1 MVKTVK
7 KITEPDPPQTREQ
20 LEQLV
25 NTRTQEL
32 RDSEEK
38 FRHAARNAN
47 LCHWRESSYPRIW
60 TETSDNTEEM
70 LGFAPEQFFGGIAN
84 YAQYIHP
91 DDRDRVL
98 TVYETNS
105 NDPVPYE
112 QEYRWLHPDGAI
124 RHFREMGEPIFDEQ
138 GNLIEWFGTTQ
149 DVTPLKAAEETA
161 MVARAEA
168 EVANRAKS
176 EMLATMSHELRT
188 PLNAIIG
195 FSQMFLG
202 QTFGP
207 IGNPKYHEYASDI
220 FNSSTHLLELIN
232 DILDVSAIESGEV
245 DAHFIDVDLCRQAKN
260 MIRLVQPRANDGKL
274 TISNTIPPDSPM
286 LHADERRI
294 NQILLN
300 LLSNAV
306 KFTKPGGRIEIS
318 VQGNE
323 NGDMVLSVLDDG
335 IGMSEAELKHA
346 LTPFGQVN
354 RGAASGIHEGTG
366 LGLPLTL
373 SLVTLHGGTMDIE
386 STPGQGT
393 RVAIRFPKER
403 VLPR

>member
-1 MVKTVK
+1 MK

-25 NTRTQEL
+25 NTRTREL
-32 RDSEEK
+32 RDSEEQ
-38 FRHAARNAN
+38 FRHAARSAN
-47 LCHWRESSYPRIW
+47 LCHWKMDADFLNW
-60 TETSDNTEEM
+60 TYTSDNTEQM
-70 LGFAPEQFFGGIAN
+70 LGVPPEGLFGTLEKYGI
-84 YAQYIHP
+84 YIHP
-91 DDRDRVL
+91 DDRDHVSVQNETSRL
-98 TVYETNS
+98 TKAAYEIS
-105 NDPVPYE
+105 
-112 QEYRWLHPDGAI
+112 YRWNHPDGSI
-124 RHFREMGEPIFDEQ
+124 RYYWEMGEPVFDARSE
-138 GNLIEWFGTTQ
+138 LVEWRGTTQ
-149 DVTPLKAAEETA
+149 DVTPLKAAEKTA
-161 MVARAEA
+161 LMARAEA

-220 FNSSTHLLELIN
+220 FNSSTHLLELIE
-232 DILDVSAIESGEV
+232 DILDVSAIESGKVET
-245 DAHFIDVDLCRQAKN
+245 HFIDVDLCRQAKN